1 MTPQTRPPRETWEVP
16 ELGPSLGRLGDPPPG
31 SVAGPLGARLDDI
44 RLRLVTGVFEL
55 AGAGRAFAAA
65 GDPEGAMATLNRV
78 AWLSLWE
85 KAVDASA
92 ERVAATVNARF
103 EEAAAE
109 SRYPRGRLRAAR
121 LTPDDTRAI
130 AARLGGGGGPFVAAL
145 DELEHAAHAAAHGA
159 TSERGRERSAAAA
172 WRSALTAAARRLEAA
187 WLALEQAAAAEQR
200 RWQVDVERIRA
211 WHLPRWPLWLLT
223 AIVLAGA
230 TYLGL
235 VLGGYVPV
243 PPPLAGFAEFWWRRL

>member
-1 MTPQTRPPRETWEVP
+1 MIPQTGAPREVWEVP
-16 ELGPSLGRLGDPPPG
+16 ELGPSLGRLGEPPPEAR
-31 SVAGPLGARLDDI
+31 AGPLGARLDDI

-65 GDPEGAMATLNRV
+65 GDPEGAMASLNRV
-78 AWLSLWE
+78 AWLALWE
-85 KAVDASA
+85 KAVAAAA
-92 ERVAATVNARF
+92 ERVAATVNARL

-109 SRYPRGRLRAAR
+109 SRFPRRRLRAAL

-130 AARLGGGGGPFVAAL
+130 AARLGGGGGPFVVAL
-145 DELEHAAHAAAHGA
+145 DQLEQAGHGA
-159 TSERGRERSAAAA
+159 TTHRGRQGPAGAE

-187 WLALEQAAAAEQR
+187 WLALEQCAAAEQR
-200 RWQVDVERIRA
+200 GSQVDVEQVRA
-211 WHLPRWPLWLLT
+211 WHLQRWPLWLLT

-235 VLGGYVPV
+235 VLGGYLPV
-243 PPPLAGFAEFWWRRL
+243 PPPLAGFAEFWWSRL

>member
-1 MTPQTRPPRETWEVP
+1 MTPQTGAPRETWEVP
-16 ELGPSLGRLGDPPPG
+16 ELGPSLGRLGDPPPE
-31 SVAGPLGARLDDI
+31 AGAAPLGARLDDI

-65 GDPEGAMATLNRV
+65 GDPDGAVASLNRV
-78 AWLSLWE
+78 AWLALWE
-85 KAVDASA
+85 NAVAASA
-92 ERVAATVNARF
+92 QRVTATVNAAF

-109 SRYPRGRLRAAR
+109 SRFPRRRLRTALLA
-121 LTPDDTRAI
+121 PDDTRAI
-130 AARLGGGGGPFVAAL
+130 AARLGGGGGPLVAAL
-145 DELEHAAHAAAHGA
+145 DELEQAARGA
-159 TSERGRERSAAAA
+159 TAHRARERPAGAQ
-172 WRSALTAAARRLEAA
+172 WRTALTAAARRLEAA

-200 RWQVDVERIRA
+200 RWQVEVERVRA
-211 WHLPRWPLWLLT
+211 WRLPRWPLWLLT

-243 PPPLAGFAEFWWRRL
+243 PPPLEGFAELWWSRL

>member
-1 MTPQTRPPRETWEVP
+1 MKAQTGAPHGTWEVP
-16 ELGPSLGRLGDPPPG
+16 ELGPSLGRLGDPPPD
-31 SVAGPLGARLDDI
+31 AEAAPLGARLDDI

-65 GDPEGAMATLNRV
+65 GDPDGAVASLSRV
-78 AWLSLWE
+78 TWLALWE
-85 KAVDASA
+85 RAVAASA
-92 ERVAATVNARF
+92 ERVAATVNEAF
-103 EEAAAE
+103 EAAAAE
-109 SRYPRGRLRAAR
+109 SRFPRRRLRTAL

-145 DELEHAAHAAAHGA
+145 DELEHAALGA
-159 TSERGRERSAAAA
+159 TAHRARERPAGAE

-200 RWQVDVERIRA
+200 RWQVDVERVRA

-223 AIVLAGA
+223 AVVLASA

-243 PPPLAGFAEFWWRRL
+243 PPPLVGFAELWWSRL

>member
-1 MTPQTRPPRETWEVP
+1 MTPHTGAPRETWEVP

-31 SVAGPLGARLDDI
+31 SGTDPLGPELDDI

-55 AGAGRAFAAA
+55 AGAGRAFSAA
-65 GDPEGAMATLNRV
+65 GDPGGAMASLNRV
-78 AWLSLWE
+78 AWLALWE
-85 KAVDASA
+85 KAVAASA
-92 ERVAATVNARF
+92 ERVTATVNARL
-103 EEAAAE
+103 EAAAAE
-109 SRYPRGRLRAAR
+109 SRFPRWRLRTAL

-145 DELEHAAHAAAHGA
+145 DELEQTVHGA
-159 TSERGRERSAAAA
+159 MTQRGRGGPAGAA

-187 WLALEQAAAAEQR
+187 WLALEQAAAVEQR
-200 RWQVDVERIRA
+200 RWQVDVERIRG

-243 PPPLAGFAEFWWRRL
+243 PRALAGFAELWWSRL